1 MGLQGWSSNGE
12 PKYVQS
18 LVDSF
23 DNEGSEAMNGSS
35 NAHFSFGICHE

>member
-18 LVDSF
+18 LVDSC
-23 DNEGSEAMNGSS
+23 DNEGAKS
-35 NAHFSFGICHE
+35 